1 MNQAQKTRNRL
12 IELMYI
18 MLTVIVALSIYDIP
32 SDEYVAINKNIE
44 ENIKKIFEKHTQL
57 IEKIKKK
64 GIDIAE
70 QYEKKKKKRNR
81 HSRTI

>member
-18 MLTVIVALSIYDIP
+18 MLTVMLALSIYDIP
-32 SDEYVAINKNIE
+32 SDEYVAINENIE

-64 GIDIAE
+64 RIDIVE
-70 QYEKKKKKRNR
+70 KYENNTNKIIK
-81 HSRTI
+81 

>member
-18 MLTVIVALSIYDIP
+18 MLTVMLALSIYDIP
-32 SDEYVAINKNIE
+32 SDEYVAINENIE

-64 GIDIAE
+64 RIDIKE
-70 QYEKKKKKRNR
+70 Q
-81 HSRTI
+81 